1 MLLQVCFADLLWLVV
16 ERAYA
21 TQETLVG
28 LEKTKKRGYELL
40 SYVYFCF

>member
-21 TQETLVG
+21 TQETMVG
-28 LEKTKKRGYELL
+28 IGKNKETWI
-40 SYVYFCF
+40 